1 MCCSYYHSIIENSI
15 LATNKMIPHS
25 YSYND
30 NLQSYDV
37 LIMGGTVFPGTE
49 WTHVRRRS
57 MFVSCYFELLMII
70 IYDAH
75 NMYR

>member
-1 MCCSYYHSIIENSI
+1 
-15 LATNKMIPHS
+15 MIPHS
-25 YSYND
+25 YFYDD

-37 LIMGGTVFPGTE
+37 LIVCGTVFPGTE

-70 IYDAH
+70 IYDAY